1 MGKGH
6 SGGIPRDT
14 GNLTELQVPSLGENT
29 LNGMI
34 PKSIAKL
41 KKLWL
46 LDLESGNRLLGL
58 QEGIVFKSKSLEVHF
73 KTLSASKRFKV
84 SSTGADRSEI
94 VRV

>member
-1 MGKGH
+1 MLKVQLCYQLGKGH

-14 GNLTELQVPSLGENT
+14 GNLTELQVLSLGENT

-41 KKLWL
+41 KKLWF

-58 QEGIVFKSKSLEVHF
+58 QEGIVFKSKSLEVLNLAGN
-73 KTLSASKRFKV
+73 K
-84 SSTGADRSEI
+84 
-94 VRV
+94 